1 MRQSQVTE
9 PFPRLG
15 VKDAGGNAVRTTCH
29 QPQTTS
35 SHHEAHEEQEGNY
48 RGSKPFSRGGAKN
61 AEQTEYRADGPA
73 LRGCDAR
80 LLLSDV
86 DVIMLMLP

>member
-1 MRQSQVTE
+1 M
-9 PFPRLG
+9 G
-15 VKDAGGNAVRTTCH
+15 H

-35 SHHEAHEEQEGNY
+35 SHYEGHEAQKGEP
-48 RGSKPFSRGGAKN
+48 RTPFSRKGAEN
-61 AEQTEYRADGPA
+61 AEQVECRADGPA